1 MPIPALF
8 KNRLSIPVIG
18 SPMFI
23 VSGPELVIAQCKAG
37 IVGSFPALN
46 ARPQSMLDEWLSRI
60 KEELA
65 EHDRK
70 NPDRLSAPFAVN
82 QIVHRSNNR
91 LEADLA
97 MCEKQKVT
105 MIIT

>member
-1 MPIPALF
+1 MVLASCHQTIFLRRGFRMPIPALF

-37 IVGSFPALN
+37 IVGSFPSLN
-46 ARPQSMLDEWLSRI
+46 ARPQSMLDEWLARI
-60 KEELA
+60 QEKLA

-70 NPDRLSAPFAVN
+70 NPNRLSAPFAVN
-82 QIVHRSNNR
+82 PTLH
-91 LEADLA
+91 
-97 MCEKQKVT
+97 
-105 MIIT
+105 